1 MLPSKSP
8 TSQSPFLLG
17 SGTSSHRP
25 ANERA
30 GAGDGADVD
39 DSIQNASGAPL
50 STGSAAGGSGANSNS
65 SSSASAAAKVERYRP
80 RIFGFPVHESSKLQR
95 WQEKVRDRQIERL
108 ERAEAEG
115 VITPLPSTATVTEV
129 TSVPLQQ
136 PPAAAEAQAEEAA
149 AKA

>member
-1 MLPSKSP
+1 M
-8 TSQSPFLLG
+8 
-17 SGTSSHRP
+17 
-25 ANERA
+25 
-30 GAGDGADVD
+30 D